1 MFTRW
6 DNGRDEPLG
15 HPPVLVQLRVV
26 DQHMTTAQHVMQ
38 LRHLQA
44 VTLEVG
50 DDRRFL
56 RAQPGRCRQQPLAVL
71 PARAVI
77 WIIRRT
83 RVRTSSVCPAV
94 RPLAGTRPGC
104 SAAIR
109 LSRREPPA

>member
-1 MFTRW
+1 MIAASC
-6 DNGRDEPLG
+6 GLSLAAAASSPL
-15 HPPVLVQLRVV
+15 RY
-26 DQHMTTAQHVMQ
+26 
-38 LRHLQA
+38 
-44 VTLEVG
+44 
-50 DDRRFL
+50 F
-56 RAQPGRCRQQPLAVL
+56 